1 MGSRRVRRRSD
12 IALRPLLERELIG
25 FEQRAWPAPLKILP
39 SPTVTVMFQLAGQF
53 PGTPRA
59 FVVGPRSSAETIFPV
74 GATACV
80 DVKLTPVGAARL
92 FGPVLGDMIDQQ
104 VDLDVLLRGRR
115 AADLLI
121 DQLLE
126 GTWYQRLIA
135 VERFLIDRLGM
146 AAFVPP
152 EVDWA
157 WQAIRR
163 SCGEVRVGRLVAET
177 GWSHRHF
184 VRQFRRHTGLAPKAA
199 GQLVRLSAALQALQH
214 EEAISLAELA
224 VRSGYHDQA
233 HMSRDVRRRVGA
245 TPGQLM
251 TARDLAPPAI
261 VAESL
266 RRPPLR

>member
-1 MGSRRVRRRSD
+1 M
-12 IALRPLLERELIG
+12 IG
-25 FEQRAWPAPLKILP
+25 FEQRAWLAPLKILP
-39 SPTVTVMFQLAGQF
+39 SPTVTVMFQLADQF
-53 PGTPRA
+53 PGTPRV
-59 FVVGPRSSAETIFPV
+59 FVVGPRTSAATIFPI

-115 AADLLI
+115 ADLLI

-126 GTWYQRLIA
+126 GTWPQRLIT
-135 VERFLIDRLGM
+135 VERFLMDRLGM

-163 SCGEVRVGRLVAET
+163 TCGEVRVGRLVAET

-199 GQLVRLSAALQALQH
+199 GRLIRLSAVLQALQH
-214 EEAISLAELA
+214 EEPISLAELA
-224 VRSGYHDQA
+224 VRSGHYDQA
-233 HMSRDVRRRVGA
+233 HMSREVRRGVGA

-251 TARDLAPPAI
+251 TARDLVPPAS
-261 VAESL
+261 VAESPS
-266 RRPPLR
+266 RPPLR